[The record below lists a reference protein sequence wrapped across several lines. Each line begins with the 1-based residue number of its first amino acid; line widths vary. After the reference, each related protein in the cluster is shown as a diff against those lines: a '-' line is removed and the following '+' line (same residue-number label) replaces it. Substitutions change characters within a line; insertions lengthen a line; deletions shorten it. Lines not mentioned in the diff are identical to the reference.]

1 MGQETGTG
9 ADTIVYDIDSPSPY
23 RPGWY
28 TAGKQRLGAV
38 RIFLQSRVEG
48 LYSRSCA
55 NGTIYRYLLEHGL
68 SRDGRPDPDAK
79 DLHDSGE
86 LDTVFTET
94 GSGKYVPRSIFVDL
108 DPSPIDEIRTGDYR
122 QLFHPELLISGK
134 EDAANNYARGHYT
147 IGKEILDG
155 TLDKIRRVLV
165 ITVNPL
171 YSNERGADL
180 YV

>member
-1 MGQETGTG
+1 MLT
-9 ADTIVYDIDSPSPY
+9 DIIEAENS
-23 RPGWY
+23 
-28 TAGKQRLGAV
+28 
-38 RIFLQSRVEG
+38 
-48 LYSRSCA
+48 
-55 NGTIYRYLLEHGL
+55 RYLLEHGL
-68 SRDGRPDPDAK
+68 SKDGRPNPDAK
-79 DLHDSGE
+79 ELHDSGE

-165 ITVNPL
+165 CT
-171 YSNERGADL
+171 
-180 YV
+180 

>member
-1 MGQETGTG
+1 MPF
-9 ADTIVYDIDSPSPY
+9 VIDSSSPY

-28 TAGKQRLGAV
+28 PAGKQRLGTV
-38 RIFLQSRVEG
+38 RRLLRRRERPIRPLTTTS
-48 LYSRSCA
+48 
-55 NGTIYRYLLEHGL
+55 YLLEHGL
-68 SRDGRPDPDAK
+68 KQDGRPDPDAK
-79 DLHDSGE
+79 ALHDSGE

-165 ITVNPL
+165 GSYFGGIYGIAL
-171 YSNERGADL
+171 IRL
-180 YV
+180 

>member
-1 MGQETGTG
+1 L
-9 ADTIVYDIDSPSPY
+9 V
-23 RPGWY
+23 
-28 TAGKQRLGAV
+28 TALGSCKAS
-38 RIFLQSRVEG
+38 LTS
-48 LYSRSCA
+48 YSKFA
-55 NGTIYRYLLEHGL
+55 TDEYRYLLEHGL
-68 SRDGRPDPDAK
+68 KQDGRPDPDAK
-79 DLHDSGE
+79 ALHDSGE

-165 ITVNPL
+165 RDIQVGYRRN
-171 YSNERGADL
+171 
-180 YV
+180 

>member
-1 MGQETGTG
+1 M
-9 ADTIVYDIDSPSPY
+9 
-23 RPGWY
+23 
-28 TAGKQRLGAV
+28 
-38 RIFLQSRVEG
+38 
-48 LYSRSCA
+48 
-55 NGTIYRYLLEHGL
+55 
-68 SRDGRPDPDAK
+68 
-79 DLHDSGE
+79 
-86 LDTVFTET
+86 FTET

-165 ITVNPL
+165 C
-171 YSNERGADL
+171 
-180 YV
+180 YVCSSIPRPYYLGSLLL

>member
-1 MGQETGTG
+1 M
-9 ADTIVYDIDSPSPY
+9 V
-23 RPGWY
+23 
-28 TAGKQRLGAV
+28 TALG
-38 RIFLQSRVEG
+38 
-48 LYSRSCA
+48 SCKA
-55 NGTIYRYLLEHGL
+55 SLTSHSKFATDEYRYLLEHGL
-68 SRDGRPDPDAK
+68 KQDGRPDPDAK
-79 DLHDSGE
+79 ALHDSGE

-165 ITVNPL
+165 RDIQVGFGRN
-171 YSNERGADL
+171 
-180 YV
+180 

>member
-1 MGQETGTG
+1 M
-9 ADTIVYDIDSPSPY
+9 
-23 RPGWY
+23 
-28 TAGKQRLGAV
+28 GAV
-38 RIFLQSRVEG
+38 SVLLQSFHRGNACVNIDI
-48 LYSRSCA
+48 S
-55 NGTIYRYLLEHGL
+55 YLLEHGL
-68 SRDGRPDPDAK
+68 KQDGRPDPDAK
-79 DLHDSGE
+79 ALHDSGE

-165 ITVNPL
+165 KIGCYIIV
-171 YSNERGADL
+171 
-180 YV
+180 

>member
-1 MGQETGTG
+1 MVGFVNAISMFESNEIEKNIVWNWLTINLPDSSSTHRPSWHPTRQLSLGT
-9 ADTIVYDIDSPSPY
+9 VRPLPKSPPPHPSNN
-23 RPGWY
+23 
-28 TAGKQRLGAV
+28 
-38 RIFLQSRVEG
+38 FLS
-48 LYSRSCA
+48 
-55 NGTIYRYLLEHGL
+55 YLLEHGL
-68 SRDGRPDPDAK
+68 KQDGRPDPDAK
-79 DLHDSGE
+79 ALHDSGE

-94 GSGKYVPRSIFVDL
+94 QSGKYVPRSIFVDL

-165 ITVNPL
+165 C
-171 YSNERGADL
+171 
-180 YV
+180 